1 MTFSKHLL
9 ASWRL
14 GGFFL
19 FFSFLATQAHA
30 QDVSSPEYVEA
41 RQRLQ
46 EGKTLYG
53 QGNIDGARL
62 KFEQACAVLKT
73 PACER
78 ALGLAQFYTKRYL
91 EALGNLQRALEDREL
106 DTVQRKQVT
115 DLMTQAYDKTGHLE
129 VRAPAGGRVR
139 IDDTTDAGNA
149 PLREVVHVTVGAH
162 VVSVTVE
169 EKTERLNVDCSEGKI
184 VKVDFSDK
192 FPGLSVDNGHVGTG
206 VPEPHEV
213 DHVRTSVGWV
223 VPIVAAGLGVVGIGM
238 GIGFAS
244 ASQSAHTSAVNMLA
258 ATPGICANLGTAGCV
273 SYKSQIDS
281 QNSSTAVSIAGY
293 VAGAALLTTAVI
305 LWVVWPKASI
315 RHEGKVGA
323 TFVPSVSPGGMSM
336 SLVGRF

>member
-1 MTFSKHLL
+1 MTLKNLL

-19 FFSFLATQAHA
+19 FFLFATQARA

-91 EALGNLQRALEDREL
+91 EALGNLQRALDDKEL

-162 VVSVTVE
+162 VVSVTIE
-169 EKTERLNVDCSEGKI
+169 EKTERMNVECSEGKI

-192 FPGLSVDNGHVGTG
+192 FPGMAVGSGQVGNG
-206 VPEPHEV
+206 PETSQV
-213 DHVRTSVGWV
+213 DHVRTSMGWV
-223 VPIVAAGLGVVGIGM
+223 VPAVVAGLGAVGIGI

-244 ASQSAHTSAVNMLA
+244 ASQSAQTNATNML
-258 ATPGICANLGTAGCV
+258 TPGICQNLMTASCA

-281 QNSSTAVSIAGY
+281 QNSSTAVSIGGY

-305 LWVVWPKASI
+305 LWVVWPKAT
-315 RHEGKVGA
+315 RQRAVL
-323 TFVPSVSPGGMSM
+323 VPSASPSGMSM